1 MKNKLILAAIF
12 TIVSFSAQYTSAQTK
27 IRVRFPAGTHGTTVK
42 GTVRGSVYKDYLVG
56 SSAGQTMEVKLT
68 STGNPS
74 VFTVFNPDGT
84 NLDIGAEREE
94 FTGELPTNGDY
105 VVRVLMMRNE
115 ARRKN
120 SASNYILKISVR

>member
-1 MKNKLILAAIF
+1 MKNKLILTAIF
-12 TIVSFSAQYTSAQTK
+12 AIIAISAQYTSAQTK

-42 GTVRGSVYKDYLVG
+42 GTVRGYAYKDYLVG
-56 SSAGQTMEVKLT
+56 ASAGQTIEVKLT

-84 NLDIGAEREE
+84 SLDIGAEREE
-94 FTGELPTNGDY
+94 FTGELPANGDY
-105 VVRVLMMRNE
+105 VVRVLMMRSD

-120 SASNYILKISVR
+120 SASNYKLKITAK